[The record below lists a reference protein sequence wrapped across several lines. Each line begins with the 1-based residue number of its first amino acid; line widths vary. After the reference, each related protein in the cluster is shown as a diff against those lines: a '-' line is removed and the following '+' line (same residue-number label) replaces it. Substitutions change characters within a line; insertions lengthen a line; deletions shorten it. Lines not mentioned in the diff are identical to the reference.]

1 MKIKNI
7 FIISFLIF
15 LLFGCNNSTEVYEI
29 QIIEDYIIK
38 WDNDKRWIIEDENFK
53 KLKEDFDDIELKLI
67 ECLLDTTL
75 IGDVCFK
82 DKPLKKGDIAL
93 FCLLN
98 IGSTHQLYDPDML
111 KVKRLDHNDPCY
123 FVYYNHIYH
132 LENNR
137 QKYYNYV
144 RNNKINDIRN

>member
-1 MKIKNI
+1 M
-7 FIISFLIF
+7 
-15 LLFGCNNSTEVYEI
+15 V
-29 QIIEDYIIK
+29 
-38 WDNDKRWIIEDENFK
+38 K
-53 KLKEDFDDIELKLI
+53 KLKEDFEDIELKLI
-67 ECLLDTTL
+67 QCLLDTTL

-93 FCLLN
+93 FCLIN

-137 QKYYNYV
+137 QKYYNYI
-144 RNNKINDIRN
+144 RNNKINDIRNYIILD

>member
-7 FIISFLIF
+7 FIISFLVYI
-15 LLFGCNNSTEVYEI
+15 LFGCNNSTEVYEI
-29 QIIEDYIIK
+29 QIIDDYIIK

-53 KLKEDFDDIELKLI
+53 KLKEDFEDIELKLI
-67 ECLLDTTL
+67 QCLLDTTL

-93 FCLLN
+93 FCLIN

-123 FVYYNHIYH
+123 FVYYNNIYH

-137 QKYYNYV
+137 QKYYNYII
-144 RNNKINDIRN
+144 NNKINDIRN

>member
-7 FIISFLIF
+7 FIISFLVYI
-15 LLFGCNNSTEVYEI
+15 LFGCNNSTEVYEI
-29 QIIEDYIIK
+29 QIIDDYIIK

-53 KLKEDFDDIELKLI
+53 KLKEDFEDIELKLI
-67 ECLLDTTL
+67 QCLLDTTL

-82 DKPLKKGDIAL
+82 NQPLKKGDIAL

-132 LENNR
+132 LECNR
-137 QKYYNYV
+137 QQYYNYIKT
-144 RNNKINDIRN
+144 NKILLTN